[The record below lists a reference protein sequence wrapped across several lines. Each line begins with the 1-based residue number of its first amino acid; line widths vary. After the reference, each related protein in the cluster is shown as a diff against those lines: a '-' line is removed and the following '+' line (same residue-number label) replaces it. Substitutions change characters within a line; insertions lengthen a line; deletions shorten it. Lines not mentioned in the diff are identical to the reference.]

1 MHVCSVSES
10 TSHIMGEA
18 RTSGARIFTAIQ
30 GTNARGFAHTDPTT
44 TDISVFLDRC
54 VATEGFAFACV

>member
-1 MHVCSVSES
+1 
-10 TSHIMGEA
+10 MGEA